1 MSRFQQVLRSLRFM
15 FSPYRPLKRP
25 MFYTDR
31 ELIAR
36 QMAQRDLIGERD
48 PVGNRKILENT
59 YRESTRFGASIDDDF
74 AGPVG

>member
-1 MSRFQQVLRSLRFM
+1 M

-25 MFYTDR
+25 TFFTDR

-48 PVGNRKILENT
+48 PIGHRKILENT
-59 YRESTRFGASIDDDF
+59 YRESTRWGLIDDDF
-74 AGPVG
+74 SGPVG

>member
-1 MSRFQQVLRSLRFM
+1 M

-25 MFYTDR
+25 TFFTDR

-59 YRESTRFGASIDDDF
+59 YRESTRWGLIDDDF